1 MKLTYIITVASLA
14 VTALAAPLPQGGSN
28 NTGGCG
34 KRDKICSAGKRE
46 EDTHVGVGWWKREE
60 DTNVGVGWWKK
71 LFKKE
76 EDTHVGVGWWKR
88 EEDSHGVGWWKK

>member
-34 KRDKICSAGKRE
+34 KRDRICSAG
-46 EDTHVGVGWWKREE
+46 KREE

-76 EDTHVGVGWWKR
+76 EDTNVGVGWWKR